1 MTFGKR
7 NITVKKLIILL
18 AALTVIVINAC
29 AQDKGGGITPEMLE
43 GFRKAQTGTQADK
56 ALRKVFSNNNIDQLA
71 KNLHNPLADDK
82 NFSHSVSSKGITD
95 QMSSGRC
102 WLFSGLNV
110 LRAQMIAKY
119 NLGAFQFSQNYCFF
133 YDQLEKSNLFLQSVI
148 DSADKPFDEKYVE
161 WLFKNPISDGGQFTG
176 ISDIVTKYGLVPA
189 EVMPETT
196 ASNYTNSM
204 AKLVSYKLRQFGL
217 ELREAVANKTKKTD
231 IQKRKTEMLGTV
243 YHMLTM
249 FLGEPPT
256 QFEWT
261 RTDSA
266 GKKVDTRTYTPLGF
280 YKEYVGQDLKN
291 SYVMLMNDPTRPYY
305 KTYEIDMDRHAYDGE
320 NWTYINLPMDSIK
333 QIAIRSIKDSVMMYY
348 SCDVGKFLDNK
359 TGLLDENNYDYSL
372 FLGVDFNMT
381 KEQRIRTFASMSSHA
396 MTLMAVDL
404 DSDGKPVKWKVE
416 NSWGTS
422 SGQGGYLV
430 MTDKWFD
437 DYTFR
442 LVAEKRFVSPE
453 TLKLLE
459 QKPTLLPPWDP
470 LFAAEQ

>member
-1 MTFGKR
+1 M
-7 NITVKKLIILL
+7 KKVYVILSIL
-18 AALTVIVINAC
+18 VAACIDSA
-29 AQDKGGGITPEMLE
+29 AQKNSGGITPEMLE
-43 GFRKAQTGTQADK
+43 QFKKSKTETQAEK
-56 ALRKVFSNNNIDQLA
+56 ALRKVFLNNDIGTLA
-71 KNLHNPLADDK
+71 KNLHNPAADDK
-82 NFSHSVSSKGITD
+82 DFSHSVPSKGITD
-95 QMSSGRC
+95 QMGSGRC

-119 NLGAFQFSQNYCFF
+119 NLSEFQFSQNYCFF

-148 DSADKPFDEKYVE
+148 DSADKPFDDKYVE

-176 ISDIVTKYGLVPA
+176 VSDIVMKYGLVPA

-217 ELREAVANKTKKTD
+217 ELREAAANKAKKSV
-231 IQKRKTEMLGTV
+231 IQERKTEMLSTI

-249 FLGEPPT
+249 FFGEPPT

-261 RTDSA
+261 RTGSD
-266 GKKVDTRTYTPLGF
+266 GKKVDTRTYTPLEF

-291 SYVMLMNDPTRPYY
+291 NYVMLMNDPTRPYY

-333 QIAIRSIKDSVMMYY
+333 QIAIRSIKDSVMLYY
-348 SCDVGKFLDNK
+348 SCDVGKFFDRGK
-359 TGLLDENNYDYSL
+359 GLLDENNYDYSL

-404 DSDGKPVKWKVE
+404 DSDGKPLKWKVE
-416 NSWGTS
+416 NSWGAS
-422 SGQGGYLV
+422 SGQNGHLV

-453 TLKLLE
+453 TLELLK
-459 QKPTLLPPWDP
+459 QKATLLPPWDP
-470 LFAAEQ
+470 MFAAEQ

>member
-1 MTFGKR
+1 
-7 NITVKKLIILL
+7 
-18 AALTVIVINAC
+18 
-29 AQDKGGGITPEMLE
+29 
-43 GFRKAQTGTQADK
+43 
-56 ALRKVFSNNNIDQLA
+56 
-71 KNLHNPLADDK
+71 
-82 NFSHSVSSKGITD
+82 
-95 QMSSGRC
+95 
-102 WLFSGLNV
+102 
-110 LRAQMIAKY
+110 
-119 NLGAFQFSQNYCFF
+119 
-133 YDQLEKSNLFLQSVI
+133 
-148 DSADKPFDEKYVE
+148 
-161 WLFKNPISDGGQFTG
+161 
-176 ISDIVTKYGLVPA
+176 
-189 EVMPETT
+189 
-196 ASNYTNSM
+196 
-204 AKLVSYKLRQFGL
+204 
-217 ELREAVANKTKKTD
+217 
-231 IQKRKTEMLGTV
+231 
-243 YHMLTM
+243 
-249 FLGEPPT
+249 
-256 QFEWT
+256 
-261 RTDSA
+261 
-266 GKKVDTRTYTPLGF
+266 
-280 YKEYVGQDLKN
+280 
-291 SYVMLMNDPTRPYY
+291 
-305 KTYEIDMDRHAYDGE
+305 MDRHAYDGE

-348 SCDVGKFLDNK
+348 SCDVGKFLDSK